1 MSRKEFIEALRSRE
15 DWREFESH
23 LKSQDRG
30 YLGSFEKWVRDK
42 DGKKFAI
49 HVNTFSLKALDVRMD
64 YSVEI
69 SSQFNG
75 LSDDKQTVDL
85 ALHYEG
91 QTPEEVVEFFE
102 EAFEALNCDYYER
115 R

>member
-1 MSRKEFIEALRSRE
+1 MSRREFIEDLKSHEDWRAFESPLRSR
-15 DWREFESH
+15 D
-23 LKSQDRG
+23 KA
-30 YLGSFEKWVRDK
+30 YLGSFEKWVRDE

-49 HVNTFSLKALDVRMD
+49 HVNTFSLKTLNVQMD
-64 YSVEI
+64 YGVEI

-85 ALHYEG
+85 ELHYEG

-102 EAFEALNCDYYER
+102 GAFEALDCDYYER